1 MNQPADITP
10 ADATTDGTTPAEAM
24 PDETM
29 HRIVAAIGLGRA
41 GQRAEAR
48 DVLTALW
55 AQIGADGDAFH
66 RCTLAHYLADLQ
78 DSAETELV
86 WDERAL
92 AAVAD
97 LTDERA
103 QQYDSSL
110 LVQGFLPSLHLNLA
124 DVHRRLGN
132 TDLAREHLATAR
144 GLVQRLPED
153 DYGDM
158 VRTGIQNVTRALD
171 VGSTDRLD
179 SHP

>member
-1 MNQPADITP
+1 
-10 ADATTDGTTPAEAM
+10 
-24 PDETM
+24 M
-29 HRIVAAIGLGRA
+29 HRIVTAVGLGRA
-41 GQRAEAR
+41 GQRTEAR
-48 DVLTALW
+48 AALTTLW
-55 AQIGADGDAFH
+55 EQIGGDGDAFH

-78 DSAETELV
+78 DSAEAELA

-92 AAVAD
+92 AAVAE

-103 QQYDSSL
+103 QQYHSSL
-110 LVQGFLPSLHLNLA
+110 QVQGFLPSLHLNLA

-132 TDLAREHLATAR
+132 TDLAREHLATVR
-144 GLVQRLPED
+144 DLVQRLPED

-171 VGSTDRLD
+171 AGSTDRLD